1 MTYRAASQQG
11 VIKCFSP
18 FGAGFD
24 AAHLYLLS
32 KTGTAQKAAF
42 ILPFNTVTVSC
53 GNLHQ

>member
-1 MTYRAASQQG
+1 MTYRAASHRG
-11 VIKCFSP
+11 VIECFSP
-18 FGAGFD
+18 FGTGFD

-42 ILPFNTVTVSC
+42 ILPFNTVAVSC